1 MHLRQKAASFRLF
14 CAGTFIS
21 ALAIALLLVTLC
33 QSQAADL
40 EPKRV
45 LMLHSFG
52 LRFKPWIDYSEGIRA
67 EISRRGNVDF
77 QDQSLLNARGADES
91 DDPFVDYLDAVYSK
105 IPPDLIIAFGAPA
118 ASFVQQYRDRLFPG
132 KPMLFTAIEG
142 RRVQYDKLT
151 KNDTVVATHNDFAV
165 PARSPRGRVEVLP
178 LALQNAARRADIKH
192 LRD

>member
-1 MHLRQKAASFRLF
+1 
-14 CAGTFIS
+14 
-21 ALAIALLLVTLC
+21 
-33 QSQAADL
+33 
-40 EPKRV
+40 
-45 LMLHSFG
+45 MLHSFG

-105 IPPDLIIAFGAPA
+105 IPPDLIITFGAPA
-118 ASFVQQYRDRLFPG
+118 ASFVQRHRDRLFPS